1 MRINL
6 MSNRSF
12 KDVNQYP
19 IFPWIISD
27 YSLISDNKKK
37 KEIKAHTIV
46 IRKHRTTRRYYVE
59 EINKI
64 NEYKNKI
71 IFSFFSNI
79 NIMII

>member
-37 KEIKAHTIV
+37 KEIKSI
-46 IRKHRTTRRYYVE
+46 KD
-59 EINKI
+59 
-64 NEYKNKI
+64 
-71 IFSFFSNI
+71 FLNI
-79 NIMII
+79 YN